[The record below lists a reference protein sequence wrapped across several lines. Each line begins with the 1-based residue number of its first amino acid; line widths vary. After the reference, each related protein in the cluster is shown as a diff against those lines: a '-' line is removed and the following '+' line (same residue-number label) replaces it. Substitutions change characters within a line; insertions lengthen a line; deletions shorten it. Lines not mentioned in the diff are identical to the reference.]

1 MSIQITNFMHS
12 FLIIS
17 KQNEILEKE
26 IKKISDHFQ
35 IHHFDINTINIEGT
49 IGIEIVRTLQKTIYL
64 KPLRGLTKL
73 ILLKNAHNLTTDAQN
88 AMLKLL
94 EEPPDN
100 TIIVLTATNKELL
113 LSTIRSRCT
122 IIETLEKSEDSPQSF
137 DPKKTQ
143 ILDLEIS
150 GVGNALRRAQ
160 DLSTNKDEVLK
171 WLEETIL
178 TSREVLHTQIN
189 QGERENHH
197 TITKLK
203 LLQEAYVTTKTT
215 NVSPRLILENL
226 FLSL

>member
-1 MSIQITNFMHS
+1 MHS

-17 KQNEILEKE
+17 KNNDVLGKE
-26 IKKISDHFQ
+26 IKKISDSFR
-35 IHHFDINTINIEGT
+35 IHNFDTNTIQIDGT
-49 IGIEIVRTLQKTIYL
+49 IGIEIIRTLQKTIYL

-122 IIETLEKSEDSPQSF
+122 IIETLERSENITAFSDT
-137 DPKKTQ
+137 KKTHVPN
-143 ILDLEIS
+143 LER
-150 GVGNALRRAQ
+150 GGEGNALKLAQ
-160 DLSTNKDEVLK
+160 DLSTSKDEVLK
-171 WLEETIL
+171 WLEEAIL
-178 TSREVLHTQIN
+178 TYREELHNQIN
-189 QGERENHH
+189 LGERGND
-197 TITKLK
+197 TIIKLK
-203 LLQEAYVTTKTT
+203 LLQVAYVTTKTT

>member
-1 MSIQITNFMHS
+1 MHS
-12 FLIIS
+12 FLIIA

-26 IKKISDHFQ
+26 IKKISDSFQ
-35 IHHFDINTINIEGT
+35 IHHFDINTINIDGT
-49 IGIEIVRTLQKTIYL
+49 IGIEIVRILQKTIYL

-73 ILLKNAHNLTTDAQN
+73 ILLKNSHNLTPDAQN

-100 TIIVLTATNKELL
+100 TIIILTATNKELL

-122 IIETLEKSEDSPQSF
+122 IIEPSEKSENTTLSF
-137 DPKKTQ
+137 DSKNTY
-143 ILDLEIS
+143 ILDLERS
-150 GVGNALRRAQ
+150 GTGNLLKLAQ
-160 DLSTNKDEVLK
+160 DLGTNKEQVLK
-171 WLEETIL
+171 WLEEAIL
-178 TSREVLHTQIN
+178 TYRQSLHTQIN
-189 QGERENHH
+189 QGERGNQ

-203 LLQEAYVTTKTT
+203 LLQAAYVTTKTT